1 VRAERFEV
9 EQDTTAVPIARR
21 AVVSALHGHVPDEVV
36 DAAELVVSEL
46 TGNALL
52 HAVAPISLVVR
63 LGATAGSA
71 RVEVHDGSRTQPV
84 RARSGGPQESEGLTG
99 RGLGLIDAVAAQWGV
114 EPTSS
119 GKAVWAELTPESV
132 TAAEPTEADLESLLA
147 GDDDWPE
154 PESEPRIEVTLEDV
168 PTDLLLAAK
177 VHVDSVVREIALTST
192 GAESGVSA
200 ALPPHLSGLV
210 DDISLA
216 WAEARQ
222 AIKRQAVAAAERGEP
237 RTTLR
242 LSLPASAAEEG
253 ERYLAALEQ
262 ADAYGRAS
270 RLLTLGAP
278 PQQRAFHRWY
288 VTSFVEGLRSAAA
301 GQPAV
306 ARSFEDH
313 LLLEIEH
320 LATLQLVSERS
331 ARLQRASAA
340 LSGALNPAAVA
351 ETVLAEAV
359 ADLGALRGVLL
370 VPDETGARPAAS
382 IGYPPELLAAAAH
395 AWTDRRRTPAAR
407 AWASGTAVWAEAEL
421 DRAELADA
429 ALEPDAGAACAVPL
443 QVGGQLVGLL
453 SLTFRDSRLFSDDER
468 AFLRALAAVAAQAL
482 ERAHLHERQA
492 EVAERL
498 IRLQA
503 VTTALAAAADLEEV
517 LDVAIEHATGLVGA
531 WQAALCL
538 LRPDGRTIEL
548 CRMVPFL
555 GPDHDGWATFDI
567 TDDVPAAEAIRTG
580 GIAYASTVA
589 ERDARWPAI
598 AKYARDVEHSM
609 VVLPLHGEV
618 GTIGAISLSFPS
630 DRGRPPDRSLLQ
642 AFVDACAQAVE
653 RTRAAQQART
663 ANRRLAFLVRAS
675 AELSS
680 SLDVE
685 RTLAGIARLAVPEV
699 GDWCVVHLLHEGE
712 LRALAVEHADPAKT
726 ELAWS
731 VQRRWPS
738 RLSDPAGVAEVVRSG
753 EPLLVPDI
761 PALMAQMRAAGMP
774 AQRDPEH
781 EALLQGLGLQSALIV
796 PLEARGRTLGA
807 LTFITAES
815 ERRYDQSDLGFTLD
829 LARRAAVALDN
840 ARLFS
845 AATARAAAE
854 LPAAVPKDTLE
865 AVLAAAEV
873 GRFAVHLA
881 EPRLESDERLASFFG
896 FQPDDPEADL
906 QGFLARVH
914 PDDLTQVQAAVLGA
928 VEQVGDFAVEHRVVL
943 PSGAVRWVAL
953 RGSALPDAAGGS
965 DRVVG
970 VAYDSTTA
978 RDVRDRTAR
987 LVETMGDAFFRVDRD
1002 WLFAYVNGQ
1011 AEKLLFRGREELLG
1025 QSLWEEFPDLLG
1037 TDFETRYRSAMQSG
1051 VQTSFEAWFGP
1062 LDLWLEVRATP
1073 DPDGL
1078 SVFFHDVTVRRRAE
1092 QERQE
1097 AAARLALLADATRE
1111 LVGAL
1116 DAAEVLDR
1124 VVQVLVP
1131 ALGEWAIAGLVDDEG
1146 RLRDA
1151 RAVHA
1156 DPALSAEVDALV
1168 RARPYA
1174 LESVPRVA
1182 RVLASGAGELAPA
1195 MLPRPPGVDDEVA
1208 LLVERLGYGSALV
1221 VPLVAGDA
1229 TLGIICVLSGT
1240 GQPVFTADDLATA
1253 GDIGRRAGLAVQN
1266 AQLFARQRTAVE
1278 VLQRSMLSAL
1288 PQPAGL
1294 ELVARYRAAG
1304 QEAQVG
1310 GDWYDAFLQPDG
1322 ATVLVIGDVIGHDM
1336 GAAAAMGQLRSL
1348 LRGTTYDRQESP
1360 ARVLTRVDSALRGLQ
1375 IDTLATALVA
1385 RLEQSPQQRE
1395 QGLRTLRWSSAGH
1408 PPAVLVAA
1416 DGTPRLLDVDDDLLL
1431 GFDDSAERHD
1441 HVIEI
1446 AGGDTLLLFTDG
1458 LVERRDSDLTDGIER
1473 LRVAL
1478 SELADRPLD
1487 QLCDALLE
1495 RLLPA
1500 QADDDVALVALRV
1513 LPVGS
1518 QAAAAPGAAS
1528 VPVSRSGGSVP
1539 STSA

>member
-9 EQDTTAVPIARR
+9 EQDATAVPVARR
-21 AVVSALHGHVPDEVV
+21 AVVSALHGNVPGDVV

-52 HAVAPISLVVR
+52 HAAAPVSLVVR
-63 LGATAGSA
+63 TGATPGSV
-71 RVEVHDGSRTQPV
+71 RVEVHDGSRSQPV
-84 RARSGGPQESEGLTG
+84 RPRSGGSQEGEGLTG
-99 RGLGLIDAVAAQWGV
+99 RGLGLIDAVAARWGV
-114 EPTSS
+114 EPTLG

-132 TAAEPTEADLESLLA
+132 AVAEPGEVDLDALLDA
-147 GDDDWPE
+147 YDDDWPE
-154 PESEPRIEVTLEDV
+154 SSSESRFEVTLEDV

-177 VHVDSVVREIALTST
+177 VHVDSVVRELALTST

-210 DDISLA
+210 DDISFA

-222 AIKRQAVAAAERGEP
+222 ALKRQAVAAAERGEQ

-253 ERYLAALEQ
+253 ERYLAALEH
-262 ADAYGRAS
+262 ADTYGRAS
-270 RLLTLGAP
+270 RLLTLGAS
-278 PQQRAFHRWY
+278 PQQQAFQRWY
-288 VTSFVEGLRSAAA
+288 VSSFVDMLRRAAA
-301 GQPAV
+301 GEPV
-306 ARSFEDH
+306 APRSLEDH

-320 LATLQLVSERS
+320 LASLQLVSERS

-340 LSGALNPAAVA
+340 LSGALSPAAVA

-370 VPDETGARPAAS
+370 VPGDTDARPAAS
-382 IGYPPELLAAAAH
+382 IGYPAELAAATAA
-395 AWTDRRRTPAAR
+395 AWADRQRTPAAR
-407 AWASGTAVWAEAEL
+407 AWESGTAVWAEAEL
-421 DRAELADA
+421 DRPELADFA
-429 ALEPDAGAACAVPL
+429 QMEPDAGAACAVPL

-453 SLTFRDSRLFSDDER
+453 SLSFRDSRLFSDDER
-468 AFLRALAAVAAQAL
+468 AFVRALAAVAAQAL
-482 ERAHLHERQA
+482 ERASLHERQA

-503 VTTALAAAADLEEV
+503 VTAALTAAGDLDEV
-517 LDVAIEHATGLVGA
+517 LDVAIGHATGLVGA
-531 WQAALCL
+531 WRAAVCL
-538 LRPDGRTIEL
+538 LRTDGRTVEL
-548 CRMVPFL
+548 CRVVPDL
-555 GPDHDGWATFDI
+555 GPDHDGWATFDL
-567 TDDVPAAEAIRTG
+567 DDPVPVSEAIRTG
-580 GIAYASTVA
+580 AIVHASTVA
-589 ERDARWPAI
+589 ERDARWPSI

-609 VVLPLHGEV
+609 VVLPLHGE
-618 GTIGAISLSFPS
+618 GGPIGAISLSFPS
-630 DRGRPPDRSLLQ
+630 DRGRSPDRSLLQ
-642 AFVDACAQAVE
+642 AFADACAQAVE
-653 RTRAAQQART
+653 RTKAAEQART
-663 ANRRLAFLVRAS
+663 ANRRLAFLARAS

-680 SLDVE
+680 SLDAE

-712 LRALAVEHADPAKT
+712 LRALAVEHTDPAKT

-738 RLSDPAGVAEVVRSG
+738 RLSDPGGVAEVVRSG
-753 EPLLVPDI
+753 EPLLVPDL
-761 PALMAQMRAAGMP
+761 PALTAQLQEAATPMP
-774 AQRDPEH
+774 QREYQ
-781 EALLQGLGLQSALIV
+781 ALLQSLGLRSALIV

-815 ERRYDQSDLGFTLD
+815 GRRYDESDLRFTLD

-845 AATARAAAE
+845 AATARAAAV
-854 LPAAVPKDTLE
+854 LPAPDSGDTLE
-865 AVLAAAEV
+865 GVLAAAEV
-873 GRFAVHLA
+873 GRFAVHLT
-881 EPRLESDERLASFFG
+881 EGRLESDERLASFFG
-896 FQPDDPEADL
+896 FRADDPEADL
-906 QGFLARVH
+906 EGFLARVH
-914 PDDLTQVQAAVLGA
+914 PHDLAQVQAAVRGA
-928 VEQVGDFAVEHRVVL
+928 VDQVGDFAVEHRVVL
-943 PSGAVRWVAL
+943 PSGVVRWVAL
-953 RGSALPDAAGGS
+953 RGSALPGPTGS
-965 DRVVG
+965 GDRVVG
-970 VAYDSTTA
+970 VAYDSTSA

-1002 WLFAYVNGQ
+1002 WRFAYVNGQ

-1025 QSLWEEFPDLLG
+1025 QSLWQELPDLLG
-1037 TDFETRYRSAMQSG
+1037 TDFESRYREAMQSG
-1051 VQTSFEAWFGP
+1051 AQTSFEAWFGP
-1062 LDLWLEVRATP
+1062 LDLWLAVRATP
-1073 DPDGL
+1073 DADGL

-1092 QERQE
+1092 QARQE

-1116 DAAEVLDR
+1116 DAAEVLVR

-1131 ALGEWAIAGLVDDEG
+1131 ALGEWAIAGLVDDSG

-1156 DPALSAEVDALV
+1156 DPALSAEVDELV

-1174 LESVPRVA
+1174 LESIPRVA
-1182 RVLASGAGELAPA
+1182 RVLATGAGELALGA
-1195 MLPRPPGVDDEVA
+1195 APRPPGVDDEMA
-1208 LLVERLGYGSALV
+1208 RLVERLGYGSALV
-1221 VPLVAGDA
+1221 VPLVAGDTA
-1229 TLGIICVLSGT
+1229 LGIICVLGGT
-1240 GQPVFTADDLATA
+1240 GQPVFTAEDLATA
-1253 GDIGRRAGLAVQN
+1253 LDIGRRAGLAVQN

-1288 PQPAGL
+1288 PQPQGL

-1348 LRGTTYDRQESP
+1348 LRGTAYDRQESP
-1360 ARVLTRVDSALRGLQ
+1360 ARVLARVDSALRGLQ

-1395 QGLRTLRWSSAGH
+1395 REVRTLRWSSAGH
-1408 PPAVLVAA
+1408 PPAVLVDA
-1416 DGTPRLLDVDDDLLL
+1416 DGSPRLLDVDDDLLL
-1431 GFDDSAERHD
+1431 GLDDSTDRHD
-1441 HVIEI
+1441 HMVEM
-1446 AGGDTLLLFTDG
+1446 APGDTLLLYTDG

-1473 LRVAL
+1473 LRAEL
-1478 SELADRPLD
+1478 SELAGRRLG

-1513 LPVGS
+1513 LPVDS
-1518 QAAAAPGAAS
+1518 PAAS
-1528 VPVSRSGGSVP
+1528 VPSGRSAGSV
-1539 STSA
+1539 SSSSA